1 MIPNPTGKLGT
12 PDAPV
17 ALARWVNNRIPFV
30 KLAAGY
36 AWPSQELQL
45 PLTLTAVP
53 NGLQAAPGQL
63 APGDYALL
71 VDDKVIAFHVD

>member
-1 MIPNPTGKLGT
+1 MCILISDTLF
-12 PDAPV
+12 V
-17 ALARWVNNRIPFV
+17 ELILALLPRFLTAIFQVYPR
-30 KLAAGY
+30 
-36 AWPSQELQL
+36 QL